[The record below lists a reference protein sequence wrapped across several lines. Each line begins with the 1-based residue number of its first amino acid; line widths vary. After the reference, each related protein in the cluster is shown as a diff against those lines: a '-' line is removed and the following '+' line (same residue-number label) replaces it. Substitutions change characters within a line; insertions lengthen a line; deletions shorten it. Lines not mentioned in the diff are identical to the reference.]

1 VAAQRLNKRQ
11 LKRELNA
18 VRPYSRSQ
26 IADGQRHEAGLRHRI
41 TAGELKWLMPGL
53 PLPWRTWVQ
62 QVLRP
67 EAIAAQPALCSSFVL
82 GMDIPLLQRFAAEVP
97 ESNRLY
103 VHSLSDAQALVFG
116 DAGHCVKATLQQG
129 QISDWQTSP
138 AEASEPET
146 RLRAADATALH
157 AAWQCFAQEMDC
169 PSNLSQFRAQ
179 VFDAGLQSQRL
190 VCISPITL
198 DWMDHYANIHT
209 DCRWFN
215 GVSRILDGREI
226 IHTIVHGRD

>member
-1 VAAQRLNKRQ
+1 MAAQRLNKRQ

-26 IADGQRHEAGLRHRI
+26 IADAQRHEAGLRHKI
-41 TAGELKWLMPGL
+41 TAGELGWLMPGL
-53 PLPWRTWVQ
+53 PLPWQTWVQ

-67 EAIAAQPALCSSFVL
+67 EDIAAQPALCSSFVL
-82 GMDIPLLQRFAAEVP
+82 GMDIPPLQRFAAEVT
-97 ESNRLY
+97 ESDSLY
-103 VHSLSDAQALVFG
+103 VHSLSDAQALVFS

-138 AEASEPET
+138 AQASESET

-169 PSNLSQFRAQ
+169 LANLSQFSAQ
-179 VFDAGLQSQRL
+179 VFDADLQSQRL

-215 GVSRILDGREI
+215 GVSRILDGTQI
-226 IHTIVHGRD
+226 VHTMGHGRD

>member
-1 VAAQRLNKRQ
+1 MAAQRLNKRQ
-11 LKRELNA
+11 LKRQLNA

-26 IADGQRHEAGLRHRI
+26 IADAQRHKAGLRHRI
-41 TAGELKWLMPGL
+41 TAGELKRLMPGL
-53 PLPWRTWVQ
+53 PLPWQTWVQ

-97 ESNRLY
+97 ESYSLY
-103 VHSLSDAQALVFG
+103 VHSLSDVQALVFS
-116 DAGHCVKATLQQG
+116 DTGHCVKATLQQG

-138 AEASEPET
+138 AQAPESET

-157 AAWQCFAQEMDC
+157 AAWQCFVQEMDC
-169 PSNLSQFRAQ
+169 PANLSQFSAQ
-179 VFDAGLQSQRL
+179 VFDADLQSQRL

-215 GVSRILDGREI
+215 GVSRILDGTHI
-226 IHTIVHGRD
+226 VHTMGHGRD

>member
-1 VAAQRLNKRQ
+1 MAAQRLNKRQ
-11 LKRELNA
+11 LKRQLNA

-26 IADGQRHEAGLRHRI
+26 IADAQRHKAGLRHRI
-41 TAGELKWLMPGL
+41 TAGELKRLMPGL
-53 PLPWRTWVQ
+53 PLPWQTWVQ

-97 ESNRLY
+97 ESDSLY
-103 VHSLSDAQALVFG
+103 VHSLSDAQALVFS
-116 DAGHCVKATLQQG
+116 DTGHCVKATLQQG

-138 AEASEPET
+138 AQAPESET

-169 PSNLSQFRAQ
+169 PANLSQFSAQ
-179 VFDAGLQSQRL
+179 VFDADLQSQRL

-215 GVSRILDGREI
+215 GVSRILDGTHI
-226 IHTIVHGRD
+226 VHTMGHGRD

>member
-1 VAAQRLNKRQ
+1 M
-11 LKRELNA
+11 
-18 VRPYSRSQ
+18 RPYSRSQ
-26 IADGQRHEAGLRHRI
+26 IADGQRQEAGLRHRI
-41 TAGELKWLMPGL
+41 TEGELGWLMPGL
-53 PLPWRTWVQ
+53 PLPWQTWVQ

-67 EAIAAQPALCSSFVL
+67 EAIAVQPALCSSFVL

-138 AEASEPET
+138 AEASESET

-169 PSNLSQFRAQ
+169 PANLSQFRAQ
-179 VFDAGLQSQRL
+179 VFDAGLHF
-190 VCISPITL
+190 T
-198 DWMDHYANIHT
+198 HHA
-209 DCRWFN
+209 
-215 GVSRILDGREI
+215 GLDGSLRQ
-226 IHTIVHGRD
+226 HPHRLPLVQWCQPHPGWQGNHSHHSAWKRLKT

>member
-1 VAAQRLNKRQ
+1 MAAQRLNKHQ

-26 IADGQRHEAGLRHRI
+26 IADAQRHEAGLRHKI

-97 ESNRLY
+97 ESYSLY
-103 VHSLSDAQALVFG
+103 VHSLSDVQALVFS
-116 DAGHCVKATLQQG
+116 DTGHCVKATLQQG

-138 AEASEPET
+138 AQAPESET

-169 PSNLSQFRAQ
+169 PANLSQFSAQ
-179 VFDAGLQSQRL
+179 VFDADLQSQRL

-215 GVSRILDGREI
+215 GVSRILDGTHI
-226 IHTIVHGRD
+226 VHTMGHGRD

>member
-1 VAAQRLNKRQ
+1 MAAQRLNKRQ
-11 LKRELNA
+11 LKRQLNA

-26 IADGQRHEAGLRHRI
+26 IADAQRHKAGLRHRI
-41 TAGELKWLMPGL
+41 TAGELKRLMPGL
-53 PLPWRTWVQ
+53 PLPWQTWVQ

-97 ESNRLY
+97 ESYSLY
-103 VHSLSDAQALVFG
+103 VHSLSDVQALVFS
-116 DAGHCVKATLQQG
+116 DTGHCVKATLQQG

-138 AEASEPET
+138 AQAPESET

-169 PSNLSQFRAQ
+169 PANLSQFSAQ
-179 VFDAGLQSQRL
+179 VFDADLQSQRL

-215 GVSRILDGREI
+215 GVSRILDGTHI
-226 IHTIVHGRD
+226 VHTMGHGRD